1 MYILWGNNEV
11 RINIFQFIIIYRLDR
26 QALLKQ
32 YIMVTV
38 CPGGAVIIS
47 YCIK

>member
-1 MYILWGNNEV
+1 MRLN
-11 RINIFQFIIIYRLDR
+11 INQSIIIYRLDR
-26 QALLKQ
+26 QALIKQ

-38 CPGGAVIIS
+38 CPAGAVIIF